1 MNWDAIGAIGEI
13 LGAIAVIGTLI
24 YLATQVRQ
32 NIASV
37 TTAAYESMMDGV
49 TDVNLAIVDNPE
61 VASIMVRGSADP
73 DSLDYEEAYRFAW
86 LMRCYM
92 NQGLKQLRLFEQGAL
107 SSRDW
112 ENAARE
118 LASGLSNP
126 GGKRF
131 REGNHFFEDLYAE
144 MDKYES
150 DVAISEW
157 ALGKEELQ

>member
-1 MNWDAIGAIGEI
+1 MLGRNRGNRRDTWRDRRTWDAHIPCYTSQAEHH
-13 LGAIAVIGTLI
+13 LGNDSRIRVHDG
-24 YLATQVRQ
+24 R
-32 NIASV
+32 SV
-37 TTAAYESMMDGV
+37 TDI
-49 TDVNLAIVDNPE
+49 NLAVVGNPE

-73 DSLDYEEAYRFAW
+73 DSLDYEEAYRYTW

-92 NQGLKQLRLFEQGAL
+92 NQGLKQLRLFEKGAL

-118 LASGLSNP
+118 LAYGFSSP

-150 DVAISEW
+150 GAVSDW
-157 ALGKEELQ
+157 ALGKEESQ